1 MLSNGPKR
9 KPGVA
14 ILIASIV
21 DFKLKLIKRDGDGHF
36 ILITGTVHQDE
47 VSILNI
53 FVPNI
58 KAPTYINETLL
69 ELKAHNKPRIL
80 LVGYFNT
87 PLFPVDR
94 STTQKSSRGIS
105 ELMEVLKQMDITD
118 I

>member
-47 VSILNI
+47 VCILNI
-53 FVPNI
+53 FVPNM
-58 KAPTYINETLL
+58 KALPYINETVL
-69 ELKAHNKPRIL
+69 ELKAQNKSRIL

-87 PLFPVDR
+87 PLFPMDQ
-94 STTQKSSRGIS
+94 STTQKSNRDIS
-105 ELMEVLKQMDITD
+105 ELMEVLKQKYITD